1 MHGFPRPTTYHAC
14 PSLSICACRAF
25 FYFLR
30 SGTSSLSTCCSIR
43 SLNGSLFRGGTN
55 VVTAPGS
62 ITGYCSLSLFPI
74 VHDGP
79 GDLLSIVPALSFNE
93 SLASSEDEG
102 EVHHPT
108 SPTTLLPMISRFRS
122 QFSSLKG
129 KWARAFTKVEACCGL
144 LEQDIIKKLHLVSTS
159 LHASIGDP
167 GLFGCS
173 PPGSLWEGLGGLHN
187 LITL

>member
-1 MHGFPRPTTYHAC
+1 MVTCRRTTSMHGFPRPTTYHAC

-43 SLNGSLFRGGTN
+43 SLNGSLFRGGT
-55 VVTAPGS
+55 
-62 ITGYCSLSLFPI
+62 
-74 VHDGP
+74 
-79 GDLLSIVPALSFNE
+79 PALSFNE

-122 QFSSLKG
+122 HFSSLKG

-144 LEQDIIKKLHLVSTS
+144 LEQDIKKNST
-159 LHASIGDP
+159 
-167 GLFGCS
+167 
-173 PPGSLWEGLGGLHN
+173 
-187 LITL
+187 